1 MKRGANKPSFTTSTT
16 TGSSVISFDVT
27 ETTTSDDDHRS
38 RKREQRETEL
48 SRMKEMMREQMQEFE
63 LQLGELHHLMDRQ
76 REIVTART
84 DIVPQV
90 VKAYNAC
97 ASE

>member
-16 TGSSVISFDVT
+16 TGSSLISFDVT
-27 ETTTSDDDHRS
+27 ETTTSD
-38 RKREQRETEL
+38 REQRETEL

>member
-1 MKRGANKPSFTTSTT
+1 
-16 TGSSVISFDVT
+16 
-27 ETTTSDDDHRS
+27 
-38 RKREQRETEL
+38 
-48 SRMKEMMREQMQEFE
+48 MKEMMREQMQEFE

>member
-16 TGSSVISFDVT
+16 TGSSLISFDVT
-27 ETTTSDDDHRS
+27 ETTTSDDHQT

>member
-16 TGSSVISFDVT
+16 TGSSLISFDVT
-27 ETTTSDDDHRS
+27 ETTTSDHQS
-38 RKREQRETEL
+38 GKREQRETEL

>member
-16 TGSSVISFDVT
+16 TGSSLISFDVT
-27 ETTTSDDDHRS
+27 ETTTSE
-38 RKREQRETEL
+38 KGEQRETEL

>member
-16 TGSSVISFDVT
+16 TGSSLISFDVT
-27 ETTTSDDDHRS
+27 ETTTSDHQA